1 LEGIYQFKTN
11 KELALNTLKKYAR
24 LSDMSVMNSIYGD
37 YSQRLIPA
45 IPYPTAQGIQTII
58 DHLAKTRP
66 QAKALNP
73 NNFIDPSILKEIEES
88 GFVKRLYGK

>member
-1 LEGIYQFKTN
+1 
-11 KELALNTLKKYAR
+11 
-24 LSDMSVMNSIYGD
+24 MSVMNSIYGD

-45 IPYPTAQGIQTII
+45 VPYPTAPGIQTII

-66 QAKALNP
+66 QAKGLSP
-73 NNFIDPSILKEIEES
+73 NDFVDPSILKEIEES